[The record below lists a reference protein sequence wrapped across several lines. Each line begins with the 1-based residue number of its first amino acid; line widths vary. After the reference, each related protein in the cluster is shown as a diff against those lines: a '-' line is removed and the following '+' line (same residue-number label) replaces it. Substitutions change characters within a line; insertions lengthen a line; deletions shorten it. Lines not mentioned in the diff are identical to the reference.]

1 MGYMAPEIFDKTI
14 PYQGQDADLFA
25 LGVTL
30 FVGKVIGYPWKKPD
44 PIEDD
49 KYQLFAGEAGQNAD
63 QFWAD
68 YDDREL
74 SKDYKSLIGP
84 CLLRSHPQDPQWLTF
99 LATNGCAA
107 L

>member
-1 MGYMAPEIFDKTI
+1 M
-14 PYQGQDADLFA
+14 FA

-74 SKDYKSLIGP
+74 SRDYKSLIEAM
-84 CLLRSHPQDPQWLTF
+84 
-99 LATNGCAA
+99 LAKEPSTRPTMVDVLGH
-107 L
+107 